1 MKKLIYILIIL
12 LSFTACNKP
21 SRAVRKM
28 TKELN
33 DTQWE
38 FYYAEDIYGN
48 DITDIVLAD
57 SAICQCF
64 EFNKDDDNPSS
75 KNGLASKC
83 TNTYYASYIGNWGVF
98 DWKKRKKEYG
108 DLSSFTNA
116 WAEFGF
122 TSGARINENLATQLY
137 LHAFD
142 FDYEQEDIIIHR
154 IPFRGSNHAPT
165 FEFVEY
171 RYYRK
176 V

>member
-1 MKKLIYILIIL
+1 MGI
-12 LSFTACNKP
+12 TACNKP
-21 SRAVRKM
+21 TREACKM

-64 EFNKDDDNPSS
+64 EFNKTNKKTQE

-83 TNTYYASYIGNWGVF
+83 SNTYYPSYTGNWVVF
-98 DWKKRKKEYG
+98 DWKKEKRKG
-108 DLSSFTNA
+108 RDFSITTNA

-122 TSGARINENLATQLY
+122 ASGARINENLATQLY

-165 FEFVEY
+165 FEFLEY